1 MSQPHEHIVPNP
13 AVWCGRSWE
22 GLANRRHAAFQH
34 ALALRNS
41 TVANSSKTVSEF
53 LHFFHETGVGL
64 FRDEEEWVF
73 RDLRPTPRE
82 VHQALEDHL
91 EITGLIRTLLTE
103 VPADSVALGVVHHL
117 GELLESHLLFEEEQI
132 RPLLRWVKP
141 VLLSVS

>member
-1 MSQPHEHIVPNP
+1 MSQPLEHAGQSP

-22 GLANRRHAAFQH
+22 GLADRRCAAFQH

-53 LHFFHETGVGL
+53 LHFFHGIGVGL

-73 RDLRPTPRE
+73 RDLRPTPRA
-82 VHQALEDHL
+82 VHQALEDHI
-91 EITGLIRTLLTE
+91 EISGLIRTLIAE

-117 GELLESHLLFEEEQI
+117 GELLENHLLYEEEEI
-132 RPLLRWVKP
+132 RPLFRRMRP
-141 VLLSVS
+141 VLLSMS